1 MASINTPPTTPEYLT
16 VTTPSGINIDR
27 NRKITWGAST
37 DAEGNLRG
45 YIVERSSDYG
55 QSWTQIYN
63 GTATETADYV
73 PIEIT
78 DVMYRV
84 KAYDSGG
91 LDSDWRTSGNT
102 IIPVNNAPTAPP
114 SITVPDAVDG
124 GSYLTIKWAAAS
136 DSDGNLSG
144 YILER
149 STNGGYTYTQVYKG
163 RALTYTDTITK
174 GWASVT
180 YRVKAYDSYNAQSS
194 YTTSATRTVIN
205 NSVPTAPPSI
215 TVPDAVNGGSY
226 LTIRWDAATD
236 ADGNLGGYILERSVN
251 GASYTQVYKG
261 SALTYTDTITKGWA
275 TVTYRVKAYD
285 SYNAQSSYTTSATRT
300 VINNSVPTAPPSIT
314 VPDAVNGGSYLTIRW
329 DAATDA
335 DGNLG
340 GYILERSVNG
350 ASYTQVY
357 KGSALTYTDTIT
369 KGWATVAYRVK
380 AYDSYNAQSGYT
392 TSPTRT
398 VINNHVPT
406 ISAASEIGTKD
417 APFAWNYIVS
427 DVDGD
432 KLTVTEQ
439 LDGTAIK
446 TQRNVASGTALTFEQ
461 TNTAAG
467 FQCLL
472 NGDHTLHVTVSDGS
486 LSTSKTATF
495 TKAVYK
501 ATITLAKPLTVSTPI
516 TAAALSVTGS
526 IPSDA
531 AYKVEATNNALDA
544 SPVWQDV
551 TAEVKTSRNIIFS
564 NTTAAKGAA
573 FNFRISVA
581 RGSSGTGGYIEAV
594 SGAFQ

>member
-91 LDSDWRTSGNT
+91 LESDWRTSGNT

-114 SITVPDAVDG
+114 SITVPNDVRG
-124 GSYLTIKWAAAS
+124 GGTLVISWAAAS
-136 DSDGNLSG
+136 DSDNNLSG

-149 STNGGYTYTQVYKG
+149 SVNGASYVQVYKG
-163 RALTYTDTITK
+163 DALTYTDTITK
-174 GWASVT
+174 GWDTVA

-194 YTTSATRTVIN
+194 YTTSPTRTVIN
-205 NSVPTAPPSI
+205 NSA
-215 TVPDAVNGGSY
+215 
-226 LTIRWDAATD
+226 
-236 ADGNLGGYILERSVN
+236 
-251 GASYTQVYKG
+251 
-261 SALTYTDTITKGWA
+261 
-275 TVTYRVKAYD
+275 
-285 SYNAQSSYTTSATRT
+285 
-300 VINNSVPTAPPSIT
+300 
-314 VPDAVNGGSYLTIRW
+314 
-329 DAATDA
+329 
-335 DGNLG
+335 
-340 GYILERSVNG
+340 
-350 ASYTQVY
+350 
-357 KGSALTYTDTIT
+357 
-369 KGWATVAYRVK
+369 
-380 AYDSYNAQSGYT
+380 
-392 TSPTRT
+392 
-398 VINNHVPT
+398 PT
-406 ISAASEIGTKD
+406 ISAASSLGTKS
-417 APFAWNYIVS
+417 APFAWSYTVS

-432 KLTVTEQ
+432 NLAVTEQ
-439 LDGTAIK
+439 LDGTTTK

-472 NGDHTLHVTVSDGS
+472 NGDHTLQVTVSDGS
-486 LSTSKTATF
+486 LSASKTATF
-495 TKAVYK
+495 KKAVYK

-531 AYKVEATNNALDA
+531 TYKVEATNNALDA

-551 TAEVKTSRNIIFS
+551 TAEVKNSRNILFS
-564 NTTAAKGAA
+564 NAIASKGAA

>member
-91 LDSDWRTSGNT
+91 LESDWRTSGNT

-194 YTTSATRTVIN
+194 YTTSPTRTVIN
-205 NSVPTAPPSI
+205 NSA
-215 TVPDAVNGGSY
+215 
-226 LTIRWDAATD
+226 
-236 ADGNLGGYILERSVN
+236 
-251 GASYTQVYKG
+251 
-261 SALTYTDTITKGWA
+261 
-275 TVTYRVKAYD
+275 
-285 SYNAQSSYTTSATRT
+285 
-300 VINNSVPTAPPSIT
+300 
-314 VPDAVNGGSYLTIRW
+314 
-329 DAATDA
+329 
-335 DGNLG
+335 
-340 GYILERSVNG
+340 
-350 ASYTQVY
+350 
-357 KGSALTYTDTIT
+357 
-369 KGWATVAYRVK
+369 
-380 AYDSYNAQSGYT
+380 
-392 TSPTRT
+392 
-398 VINNHVPT
+398 PT
-406 ISAASEIGTKD
+406 ISAASSLGTKD
-417 APFAWNYIVS
+417 APFVWSYTVS

-432 KLTVTEQ
+432 KLSVTEQ
-439 LDGTAIK
+439 LDGTTTK
-446 TQRNVASGTALTFEQ
+446 TRRNVASGTALTFEQ
-461 TNTAAG
+461 TAAG

-472 NGDHTLHVTVSDGS
+472 NGDHTLKITVSDGS
-486 LSTSKTATF
+486 LSASKTATF
-495 TKAVYK
+495 KKAVYK

-551 TAEVKTSRNIIFS
+551 TAEVKTGRNILFS

-573 FNFRISVA
+573 FNFRITVS

>member
-1 MASINTPPTTPEYLT
+1 MARIDVAVEFTSQNTALVRFYPHDIP
-16 VTTPSGINIDR
+16 
-27 NRKITWGAST
+27 
-37 DAEGNLRG
+37 GNVLGVRG
-45 YIVERSSDYG
+45 YRNCGDNQTLVYTGGGGESNSFTDTIPAGTTSVWYSVKIYG
-55 QSWTQIYN
+55 QSFSVIGYSEN
-63 GTATETADYV
+63 VALN
-73 PIEIT
+73 
-78 DVMYRV
+78 
-84 KAYDSGG
+84 S
-91 LDSDWRTSGNT
+91 
-102 IIPVNNAPTAPP
+102 APTAPP
-114 SITVPDAVDG
+114 SITVPSNVQG
-124 GSYLTIKWAAAS
+124 GGTLVISWAAAS
-136 DSDGNLSG
+136 DSNGNLSG

-149 STNGGYTYTQVYKG
+149 SVGGASYAQVYKG
-163 RALTYTDTITK
+163 DALTYTDTITK
-174 GWASVT
+174 GWATVA
-180 YRVKAYDSYNAQSS
+180 YRVKAYDSYAAQSD

-205 NSVPTAPPSI
+205 NSAPTAPATI

-236 ADGNLGGYILERSVN
+236 ADGNLSGYILERSVG
-251 GASYTQVYKG
+251 GA
-261 SALTYTDTITKGWA
+261 A
-275 TVTYRVKAYD
+275 
-285 SYNAQSSYTTSATRT
+285 
-300 VINNSVPTAPPSIT
+300 
-314 VPDAVNGGSYLTIRW
+314 
-329 DAATDA
+329 
-335 DGNLG
+335 
-340 GYILERSVNG
+340 
-350 ASYTQVY
+350 YTQVY

-380 AYDSYNAQSGYT
+380 AYDSYNAQSGYA

-406 ISAASEIGTKD
+406 ISATSSLGTKD
-417 APFAWNYIVS
+417 APFAWNYTVS
-427 DVDGD
+427 DADGD

-439 LDGTAIK
+439 LDGTTTK

-472 NGDHTLHVTVSDGS
+472 NGDHALQVTVSDGS
-486 LSTSKTATF
+486 LSASKTATF
-495 TKAVYK
+495 TKAVYA
-501 ATITLAKPLTVSTPI
+501 ATITLAKPLTAASPI

-551 TAEVKTSRNIIFS
+551 TAEVKNSRNILFS

>member
-1 MASINTPPTTPEYLT
+1 MASINNTPPTTPEYLT

-37 DAEGNLRG
+37 DADGNLSG

-63 GTATETADYV
+63 GVATETADYV
-73 PIEIT
+73 PSEIT
-78 DVMYRV
+78 NVMYRV

-136 DSDGNLSG
+136 DSDNNLSG

-149 STNGGYTYTQVYKG
+149 SVNGASYTQVYKG
-163 RALTYTDTITK
+163 SALTYTDTITK

-205 NSVPTAPPSI
+205 NSVPT
-215 TVPDAVNGGSY
+215 
-226 LTIRWDAATD
+226 
-236 ADGNLGGYILERSVN
+236 
-251 GASYTQVYKG
+251 
-261 SALTYTDTITKGWA
+261 
-275 TVTYRVKAYD
+275 
-285 SYNAQSSYTTSATRT
+285 
-300 VINNSVPTAPPSIT
+300 
-314 VPDAVNGGSYLTIRW
+314 
-329 DAATDA
+329 
-335 DGNLG
+335 
-340 GYILERSVNG
+340 
-350 ASYTQVY
+350 
-357 KGSALTYTDTIT
+357 
-369 KGWATVAYRVK
+369 
-380 AYDSYNAQSGYT
+380 
-392 TSPTRT
+392 
-398 VINNHVPT
+398 
-406 ISAASEIGTKD
+406 ISAASSLGAKS
-417 APFAWNYIVS
+417 APFAWAYTVS
-427 DVDGD
+427 DADGD

-439 LDGTAIK
+439 LDGTATK
-446 TQRNVASGTALTFEQ
+446 TRRNVASGTALTFEQ

-467 FQCLL
+467 FLCLL
-472 NGDHTLHVTVSDGS
+472 NGAHTLQVTVSDGS

-526 IPSDA
+526 IPPDA
-531 AYKVEATNNALDA
+531 AYKVEATNNALDS

-551 TAEVKTSRNIIFS
+551 TAEVKTGKNILFS

>member
-124 GSYLTIKWAAAS
+124 GSYLTI
-136 DSDGNLSG
+136 
-144 YILER
+144 
-149 STNGGYTYTQVYKG
+149 
-163 RALTYTDTITK
+163 
-174 GWASVT
+174 
-180 YRVKAYDSYNAQSS
+180 
-194 YTTSATRTVIN
+194 
-205 NSVPTAPPSI
+205 
-215 TVPDAVNGGSY
+215 
-226 LTIRWDAATD
+226 RWDAATD
-236 ADGNLGGYILERSVN
+236 ADGNLSGYILERSVN
-251 GASYTQVYKG
+251 GASYTQMYKG

-285 SYNAQSSYTTSATRT
+285 SYNAQS
-300 VINNSVPTAPPSIT
+300 
-314 VPDAVNGGSYLTIRW
+314 D
-329 DAATDA
+329 
-335 DGNLG
+335 
-340 GYILERSVNG
+340 
-350 ASYTQVY
+350 
-357 KGSALTYTDTIT
+357 
-369 KGWATVAYRVK
+369 
-380 AYDSYNAQSGYT
+380 YT

-398 VINNHVPT
+398 VINNSAPT
-406 ISAASEIGTKD
+406 ISAASSLGTKD
-417 APFAWNYIVS
+417 APFVWSYTVS

-432 KLTVTEQ
+432 KLSVTEQ
-439 LDGTAIK
+439 LDGTTTK
-446 TQRNVASGTALTFEQ
+446 TRRNVASGTALTFEQ
-461 TNTAAG
+461 TAAG

-472 NGDHTLHVTVSDGS
+472 NGDHTLKITVSDGS
-486 LSTSKTATF
+486 LSASKTATF
-495 TKAVYK
+495 KKAVYK

-551 TAEVKTSRNIIFS
+551 TAEVKTGRNILFS
-564 NTTAAKGAA
+564 NTTAAKGPV
-573 FNFRISVA
+573 FNFRITVS

>member
-1 MASINTPPTTPEYLT
+1 MASINNTPPTTPEYLT
-16 VTTPSGINIDR
+16 VKTPSGINIDR

-73 PIEIT
+73 PIENT

-114 SITVPDAVDG
+114 SITVPDVVNG

-149 STNGGYTYTQVYKG
+149 S
-163 RALTYTDTITK
+163 
-174 GWASVT
+174 
-180 YRVKAYDSYNAQSS
+180 
-194 YTTSATRTVIN
+194 
-205 NSVPTAPPSI
+205 
-215 TVPDAVNGGSY
+215 VN
-226 LTIRWDAATD
+226 D
-236 ADGNLGGYILERSVN
+236 
-251 GASYTQVYKG
+251 ASYTQVYKG
-261 SALTYTDTITKGWA
+261 D
-275 TVTYRVKAYD
+275 V
-285 SYNAQSSYTTSATRT
+285 
-300 VINNSVPTAPPSIT
+300 
-314 VPDAVNGGSYLTIRW
+314 
-329 DAATDA
+329 
-335 DGNLG
+335 
-340 GYILERSVNG
+340 
-350 ASYTQVY
+350 
-357 KGSALTYTDTIT
+357 LTYTDTIT

-380 AYDSYNAQSGYT
+380 AYDSYNAQSDYT
-392 TSPTRT
+392 TSATRT

-417 APFAWNYIVS
+417 APFAWSYTVS
-427 DVDGD
+427 DIDGD

-446 TQRNVASGTALTFEQ
+446 TRRNVASGTALTFEQ
-461 TNTAAG
+461 TNTATG

-472 NGDHTLHVTVSDGS
+472 NGDHTLQVTVSDGS
-486 LSTSKTATF
+486 LSASKTATF
-495 TKAVYK
+495 TKAVYA
-501 ATITLAKPLTVSTPI
+501 ATITLAKPVTVSSPI

-531 AYKVEATNNALDA
+531 AYKVEATTNALDA

-551 TAEVKTSRNIIFS
+551 TAEVKSGINIIF
-564 NTTAAKGAA
+564 NNATAAKGAA
-573 FNFRISVA
+573 FNFRITVS
-581 RGSSGTGGYIEAV
+581 RGSSGIGGYIESV

>member
-1 MASINTPPTTPEYLT
+1 MASIDVEAEFTSQNT
-16 VTTPSGINIDR
+16 VTVRFYPHNMPGNVLGVRGYRNRGGSQTLIYTGGGGSSNSFTDTIPPGTPSVFYSVNI
-27 NRKITWGAST
+27 
-37 DAEGNLRG
+37 
-45 YIVERSSDYG
+45 YG
-55 QSWTQIYN
+55 QSFSIYGHSN
-63 GTATETADYV
+63 AV
-73 PIEIT
+73 SPN
-78 DVMYRV
+78 
-84 KAYDSGG
+84 S
-91 LDSDWRTSGNT
+91 
-102 IIPVNNAPTAPP
+102 APTAPP
-114 SITVPDAVDG
+114 SITVPSNVQG
-124 GSYLTIKWAAAS
+124 GGTLVISWAAAS

-149 STNGGYTYTQVYKG
+149 SVNSASYTQVYKG
-163 RALTYTDTITK
+163 SALTYTDTITK
-174 GWASVT
+174 GWATVA
-180 YRVKAYDSYNAQSS
+180 YRIVAYDSYNAQSD

-205 NSVPTAPPSI
+205 NSAPTAPPSI

-236 ADGNLGGYILERSVN
+236 ADGNLSGYILERSVN
-251 GASYTQVYKG
+251 S
-261 SALTYTDTITKGWA
+261 
-275 TVTYRVKAYD
+275 
-285 SYNAQSSYTTSATRT
+285 
-300 VINNSVPTAPPSIT
+300 
-314 VPDAVNGGSYLTIRW
+314 
-329 DAATDA
+329 
-335 DGNLG
+335 
-340 GYILERSVNG
+340 

-398 VINNHVPT
+398 VINNHAPT
-406 ISAASEIGTKD
+406 ISAASSLGAKS
-417 APFAWNYIVS
+417 APFAWNYTVS
-427 DVDGD
+427 DADGD

-439 LDGTAIK
+439 LDGTATK
-446 TQRNVASGTALTFEQ
+446 TRRNVASGTALTFEQ

-467 FQCLL
+467 FLCLL
-472 NGDHTLHVTVSDGS
+472 NGAHTLQVTVSDGS
-486 LSTSKTATF
+486 LSTSKMATF

-501 ATITLAKPLTVSTPI
+501 ATITLAKPLTAASPI

-551 TAEVKTSRNIIFS
+551 TAEVKTGRNILFS
-564 NTTAAKGAA
+564 TTAAKGAA

>member
-114 SITVPDAVDG
+114 SITVPDAVKG
-124 GSYLTIKWAAAS
+124 GSYLTIKWDAAT
-136 DSDGNLSG
+136 DPDGNLSG

-149 STNGGYTYTQVYKG
+149 SVGGAAYEQVYKG
-163 RALTYTDTITK
+163 R
-174 GWASVT
+174 
-180 YRVKAYDSYNAQSS
+180 
-194 YTTSATRTVIN
+194 
-205 NSVPTAPPSI
+205 
-215 TVPDAVNGGSY
+215 
-226 LTIRWDAATD
+226 
-236 ADGNLGGYILERSVN
+236 
-251 GASYTQVYKG
+251 
-261 SALTYTDTITKGWA
+261 ALTYTDTITKGWA

-285 SYNAQSSYTTSATRT
+285 SYNAQS
-300 VINNSVPTAPPSIT
+300 
-314 VPDAVNGGSYLTIRW
+314 D
-329 DAATDA
+329 
-335 DGNLG
+335 
-340 GYILERSVNG
+340 
-350 ASYTQVY
+350 
-357 KGSALTYTDTIT
+357 
-369 KGWATVAYRVK
+369 
-380 AYDSYNAQSGYT
+380 YT

-398 VINNHVPT
+398 VINNSAPT
-406 ISAASEIGTKD
+406 ISAASSLGTKD
-417 APFAWNYIVS
+417 APFVWSYTVS

-432 KLTVTEQ
+432 KLSVTEQ
-439 LDGTAIK
+439 LDGTTTK
-446 TQRNVASGTALTFEQ
+446 TRRNVASGTALTFEQ
-461 TNTAAG
+461 TAAG

-472 NGDHTLHVTVSDGS
+472 NGDHTWKITVSDGS
-486 LSTSKTATF
+486 LSASKTATF
-495 TKAVYK
+495 KKAVYK

-531 AYKVEATNNALDA
+531 TYKVEATNNALDA

-551 TAEVKTSRNIIFS
+551 TAEVKTGRNILFS

>member
-1 MASINTPPTTPEYLT
+1 MARIDVAVEFTSQNTVKVRFYPYDLPDSVLGVRGY
-16 VTTPSGINIDR
+16 R
-27 NRKITWGAST
+27 NRGNSQTLVYTGGGGESNSFT
-37 DAEGNLRG
+37 DTIPAGTTSVYYSVNIYGPTYSVFG
-45 YIVERSSDYG
+45 YSNEVTPNS
-55 QSWTQIYN
+55 
-63 GTATETADYV
+63 
-73 PIEIT
+73 
-78 DVMYRV
+78 
-84 KAYDSGG
+84 
-91 LDSDWRTSGNT
+91 
-102 IIPVNNAPTAPP
+102 APTEP
-114 SITVPDAVDG
+114 STITVPSDVRG
-124 GSYLTIKWAAAS
+124 GGTLVISWAAAS

-149 STNGGYTYTQVYKG
+149 IVNGASYAQVYKG
-163 RALTYTDTITK
+163 DALTYTDTITK
-174 GWASVT
+174 GWATVA
-180 YRVKAYDSYNAQSS
+180 YRVKAYDSYNAQSG

-205 NSVPTAPPSI
+205 NSAPTAPLSI

-226 LTIRWDAATD
+226 LTIKWDTATD
-236 ADGNLGGYILERSVN
+236 ADGNLSGYILERSVN
-251 GASYTQVYKG
+251 S
-261 SALTYTDTITKGWA
+261 
-275 TVTYRVKAYD
+275 
-285 SYNAQSSYTTSATRT
+285 
-300 VINNSVPTAPPSIT
+300 
-314 VPDAVNGGSYLTIRW
+314 
-329 DAATDA
+329 
-335 DGNLG
+335 
-340 GYILERSVNG
+340 

-380 AYDSYNAQSGYT
+380 AYDSYNAQSGYA

-406 ISAASEIGTKD
+406 ISAASSLGTKD
-417 APFAWNYIVS
+417 APFAWNYTVS
-427 DVDGD
+427 DADGD

-461 TNTAAG
+461 TNTVAG

-472 NGDHTLHVTVSDGS
+472 NGDHALQVTVSDGS
-486 LSTSKTATF
+486 LSASKTATF

-501 ATITLAKPLTVSTPI
+501 ATITLAKPLTAASPI

-551 TAEVKTSRNIIFS
+551 TAEVKTGRNILFS